1 MSKPH
6 LFRRRIKFENEI
18 EFGMR
23 TFTISI
29 ELSRGFASFFVRRVL
44 RIPRVFAI
52 ATCSGDSKKEYDLKL
67 LRTKLLVPDLEK
79 LQLELSVI

>member
-44 RIPRVFAI
+44 RIPRVFEI
-52 ATCSGDSKKEYDLKL
+52 ATCSGDSKKESAI
-67 LRTKLLVPDLEK
+67 RP
-79 LQLELSVI
+79 QIQG